1 MGSVFVTALWK
12 LGLRETPGLTRKQL
26 LGLLPIGTFHAIG
39 HAAGT
44 LRTGLTLTLTLTLP
58 IPNPNPNPNPP

>member
-44 LRTGLTLTLTLTLP
+44 LRTVLTP
-58 IPNPNPNPNPP
+58 

>member
-1 MGSVFVTALWK
+1 MIDRFEKHGEQGRPEGTVEVPCTEETAAQVE
-12 LGLRETPGLTRKQL
+12 RL

-44 LRTGLTLTLTLTLP
+44 LRP
-58 IPNPNPNPNPP
+58 V